1 MDKIHLRE
9 ISCQA
14 HIGVTE
20 EERAVA
26 QRILLDLI
34 LHLDLETAAQ
44 TDDLEQ
50 TVDYRQLVEE
60 IRAAVGQGCY
70 ALLEALTG
78 AVCSTVLRDDRI
90 SMVEVKAYKF
100 PEVLRGALKDVAVEM
115 TRRAAD
121 LSSTSL

>member
-14 HIGVTE
+14 SIGVTQ

-34 LHLDLETAAQ
+34 LHLDLEAAAQ
-44 TDDLEQ
+44 TDDLKQ

-60 IRAAVGQGCY
+60 VRETVAQSSY
-70 ALLEALTG
+70 SLLEALAG
-78 AVCSTVLRDDRI
+78 AVCNTVLRDDRI
-90 SMVEVKAYKF
+90 SVVEVKAYKF
-100 PEVLRGALKDVAVEM
+100 PEVLRGTIKDVAVEM
-115 TRRAAD
+115 TRWAG
-121 LSSTSL
+121 T

>member
-20 EERAVA
+20 EERAIA
-26 QRILLDLI
+26 QRILLDVT
-34 LHLDLETAAQ
+34 LHLDLEAAAQ

-60 IRAAVGQGCY
+60 VRHRVAHGTYC
-70 ALLEALTG
+70 LLEALAG
-78 AVCSTVLRDDRI
+78 DVCDRVLRDNRI
-90 SMVEVKAYKF
+90 SKVKVKAYKF
-100 PEVLRGALKDVAVEM
+100 PEVLRGSIKDVAVEM
-115 TRRAAD
+115 TRRAGARG
-121 LSSTSL
+121 L

>member
-20 EERAVA
+20 EERTVA

-34 LHLDLETAAQ
+34 LHLDLEPAAQ
-44 TDDLEQ
+44 TDDLEK

-60 IRAAVGQGCY
+60 VREIVAQGSY
-70 ALLEALTG
+70 SLLEALAG
-78 AVCSTVLRDDRI
+78 AVCNTVLRDHRI
-90 SMVEVKAYKF
+90 SLVEVKAYKF

-115 TRRAAD
+115 TRRAA
-121 LSSTSL
+121 T

>member
-20 EERAVA
+20 EERAFA

-34 LHLDLETAAQ
+34 LHLDLEAAAQ

-50 TVDYRQLVEE
+50 TVNYRQLVEE
-60 IRAAVGQGCY
+60 VRETVGRSSYC
-70 ALLEALTG
+70 LLEALVG
-78 AVCSTVLRDDRI
+78 AVCNTVLRDDRI
-90 SMVEVKAYKF
+90 SLVEVKAYKF
-100 PEVLRGALKDVAVEM
+100 PEVLKGALKDVAVEM
-115 TRRAAD
+115 TRRAG
-121 LSSTSL
+121 T

>member
-20 EERAVA
+20 KERAVA
-26 QRILLDLI
+26 QRILLDLT
-34 LHLDLETAAQ
+34 LHLDLEPSAQ

-60 IRAAVGQGCY
+60 VRETVAHGTY
-70 ALLEALTG
+70 SLLEALTG
-78 AVCSTVLRDDRI
+78 AVCDLVLRDNRV
-90 SMVEVKAYKF
+90 SKVKVKAYKF
-100 PEVLRGALKDVAVEM
+100 PEVLRGSIKDVAVEM
-115 TRRAAD
+115 TRRAGAQG
-121 LSSTSL
+121 L